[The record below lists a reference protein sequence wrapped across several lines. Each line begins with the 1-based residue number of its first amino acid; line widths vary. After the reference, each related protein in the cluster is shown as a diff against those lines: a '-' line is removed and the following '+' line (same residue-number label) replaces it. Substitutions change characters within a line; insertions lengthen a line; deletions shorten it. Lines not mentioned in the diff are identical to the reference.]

1 MKKQII
7 YSLCLLL
14 MFLTALPVSAQQ
26 AQKTTQTVT
35 GSVVD
40 ENGEPIMGAT
50 VMVQGSSVG
59 TSTDIDGKFS
69 IQVPEKG
76 KLSVSFIGYAKQTK
90 RIQI

>member
-26 AQKTTQTVT
+26 AQKTTRTVT

-69 IQVPEKG
+69 IQVPEKEIIS
-76 KLSVSFIGYAKQTK
+76 LFY
-90 RIQI
+90 RICQANRIEPE